1 MPACL
6 FCRKF
11 SDGGIDCGEHGDFDA
26 EDRQDVI
33 SIDSTDA
40 IMVGEYPQS
49 STHSFD
55 WEPRQGV
62 VSDME
67 LPSLRDAGV
76 TMNWFTEQ
84 LRIEQGW
91 AKLYPHALSSIAESG
106 IMFIMMTSAP
116 ADSWDKIKSLI
127 LVNKFLNGLV
137 EGTHTEANETRLVCG
152 PWPQPEF
159 MPNIDSRGSLQ
170 PSPLEYPKANLQE
183 IFATFFDHIL
193 WAKATDVHS
202 FKNKSLRSTYDHIQ
216 RVYRGR
222 ALLSGT
228 LGCHL
233 VAPDA
238 RLDISPELLLH
249 VPANDGA
256 DRLKPVMSLKN
267 TQMGS
272 TPAPFINPALL
283 SDEYERG
290 HPYWSHHRQRKPWEL
305 PERYSHHSV
314 DDPAMSHMIMLGQIE
329 YYMDRSRP
337 CWSNEISD
345 ARKNDMEWRTQPL
358 HPHLRHP
365 PSILMHTNDG
375 PGSRDTPLNVII
387 GPSGVP
393 RAPNF
398 GNRLQPAR
406 TEIPGEKFHMAI
418 IESHTVIDQLG
429 TLELEDSGEEGTILK
444 RRRMVLKTRM
454 TLRWTKIELLDSGV

>member
-1 MPACL
+1 MTIQQQFDYYVSEPGAPMPEEH
-6 FCRKF
+6 F

-62 VSDME
+62 VS
-67 LPSLRDAGV
+67 
-76 TMNWFTEQ
+76 
-84 LRIEQGW
+84 
-91 AKLYPHALSSIAESG
+91 ES
-106 IMFIMMTSAP
+106 
-116 ADSWDKIKSLI
+116 
-127 LVNKFLNGLV
+127 
-137 EGTHTEANETRLVCG
+137 NETRLVCG

-159 MPNIDSRGSLQ
+159 MPNIDSRGSLK
-170 PSPLEYPKANLQE
+170 PSPLECPKANLQE

-193 WAKATDVHS
+193 WTRGTDVHS
-202 FKNKSLRSTYDHIQ
+202 FKNKSLRT
-216 RVYRGR
+216 
-222 ALLSGT
+222 
-228 LGCHL
+228 
-233 VAPDA
+233 
-238 RLDISPELLLH
+238 
-249 VPANDGA
+249 NDGA

-283 SDEYERG
+283 ADE
-290 HPYWSHHRQRKPWEL
+290 
-305 PERYSHHSV
+305 
-314 DDPAMSHMIMLGQIE
+314 
-329 YYMDRSRP
+329 P

-345 ARKNDMEWRTQPL
+345 ARKNDMEWLTQPL
-358 HPHLRHP
+358 HPLLRHP

-375 PGSRDTPLNVII
+375 PGSRDTPLNAII

-454 TLRWTKIELLDSGV
+454 TLRWTKIELLDSGVIDN

>member
-1 MPACL
+1 MTIQQQFDYYVSEPGAPMPEEH
-6 FCRKF
+6 F

-159 MPNIDSRGSLQ
+159 MPNIDSRGFLQ

-238 RLDISPELLLH
+238 RLNISPELLLH

-283 SDEYERG
+283 SDE
-290 HPYWSHHRQRKPWEL
+290 
-305 PERYSHHSV
+305 
-314 DDPAMSHMIMLGQIE
+314 
-329 YYMDRSRP
+329 P

-454 TLRWTKIELLDSGV
+454 TLRWTKIELLDSGVKRGFQSEKTGKTGKTGKIECYEIL

>member
-1 MPACL
+1 MTIQQQFDYYVSEPGAPMPEEH
-6 FCRKF
+6 F

-62 VSDME
+62 
-67 LPSLRDAGV
+67 
-76 TMNWFTEQ
+76 
-84 LRIEQGW
+84 
-91 AKLYPHALSSIAESG
+91 
-106 IMFIMMTSAP
+106 
-116 ADSWDKIKSLI
+116 
-127 LVNKFLNGLV
+127 FLNGLV
-137 EGTHTEANETRLVCG
+137 EGTHTESNETRLVCG

-170 PSPLEYPKANLQE
+170 PSPLECPKANLQE

-193 WAKATDVHS
+193 WTRGTDVHS
-202 FKNKSLRSTYDHIQ
+202 FKNKSLRST
-216 RVYRGR
+216 
-222 ALLSGT
+222 

-238 RLDISPELLLH
+238 RLNISPELLLH

-283 SDEYERG
+283 ADEYERG

-314 DDPAMSHMIMLGQIE
+314 DDPAMSQMIMLGQIE

-345 ARKNDMEWRTQPL
+345 ARKNDTEWRTQPL
-358 HPHLRHP
+358 HPLLRHP

-375 PGSRDTPLNVII
+375 PGSRDTPLNAII

-406 TEIPGEKFHMAI
+406 TEIP
-418 IESHTVIDQLG
+418 DQLG
-429 TLELEDSGEEGTILK
+429 TLELEDSGEEGTIPK

-454 TLRWTKIELLDSGV
+454 TLRWTKIELLDSGVIDN

>member
-1 MPACL
+1 MPVCL

-62 VSDME
+62 VSGME

-76 TMNWFTEQ
+76 TMDWFTEK

-116 ADSWDKIKSLI
+116 ADSWDNIKSLI
-127 LVNKFLNGLV
+127 LVNKFVNGLV
-137 EGTHTEANETRLVCG
+137 EGTHTEANETRLVCR

-170 PSPLEYPKANLQE
+170 PSPLECPKANLQE
-183 IFATFFDHIL
+183 IFATFFDHIR
-193 WAKATDVHS
+193 WTRGTDVHS

-216 RVYRGR
+216 HVYRGR

-238 RLDISPELLLH
+238 RLNISPELLLH

-283 SDEYERG
+283 ADE
-290 HPYWSHHRQRKPWEL
+290 
-305 PERYSHHSV
+305 
-314 DDPAMSHMIMLGQIE
+314 
-329 YYMDRSRP
+329 P

-358 HPHLRHP
+358 HPLLRHP

-375 PGSRDTPLNVII
+375 PGSRDTPLNAII

-418 IESHTVIDQLG
+418 IESHTVIDQFG